1 MNKRSTPS
9 GDGRGRGRD
18 GKPRSGGQRPDR
30 SSFRADRDGSR
41 GGYAKPDSRGGS
53 GSTDSRGRDGGYRA
67 PSDRPARPD
76 SREGRPQ
83 GGGFAGRDS
92 GGSGRPDSREG
103 RPQSGG
109 YSRPDSREGRPQGG
123 GYGRPDSR
131 EGRPQSGGYSRP
143 DSREGRPQSG
153 GYSRPDSRE
162 GRPQSGGYS
171 RPDSREG
178 RPSQGGGFARR
189 ESGGYGRPD
198 SREGRPQGGGYGR
211 PDSREGRPQGGGYG
225 RPDSREGRPQ
235 GGGYTRPASREGRPQ
250 GGGFAGRDSGGY
262 GRPDSREGGYS
273 RPASRPQ
280 GGGFARRDDDRT
292 GRPDS
297 REGRPQSGGYS
308 RPENRDRPY
317 SRSGDDRGG
326 APRAD
331 RGSSY
336 GRTDDRGSSRA
347 DGSGSRARY
356 GRPEGGASRG
366 YAPRDNARGFERPRD
381 DSRGF
386 DRPDDS
392 RSSSRGDDARDR
404 PRGDA
409 GRGFE
414 QRPRRDGAPAGD
426 GAGGTGR
433 DHRPSGTRGS
443 SPSGTRGSAPR
454 ADRGGSRRDEVQTL
468 GGGTRG
474 RFGRDSSRSEFRTG
488 RNQAQSRKPVANQ
501 NPFKTAKQ
509 PMRDP
514 DFFDR
519 GYVDERDTTEVPGG
533 ERLQKVLAQAG
544 VASRRACEELIG
556 EGRVTVDNQVVRRFG
571 ARVDPAKQII
581 HVDGKRI
588 PTAPDLVYY
597 ALNKPIGVVSTMEDP
612 EGRPCLRDYV
622 QELAPRLF
630 HVGRLDTETEGLL
643 LLTNDGELAH
653 RLTHPSFGVQKK
665 YWAKV
670 PGPVH
675 RDLHRVLRKGIELED
690 GLAKVDEFHVV
701 QEHAQQAL
709 VEVVLHEGRKHIVR
723 RLLEESGHRVI
734 DLARI
739 EFGPVK
745 LGRLK
750 PGTVRALSLQEV
762 GELYA
767 AVKL

>member
-9 GDGRGRGRD
+9 GDGRGRSRD
-18 GKPRSGGQRPDR
+18 GNPRGGGGRPDR

-41 GGYAKPDSRGGS
+41 GGYGKQDSRGYGRP
-53 GSTDSRGRDGGYRA
+53 GAFRGRDGG
-67 PSDRPARPD
+67 STGSTGSRPFRDGGSSGSRDGGSRPFREGGSSGSRDFREGGSRPFREGGSRDFRD
-76 SREGRPQ
+76 SR
-83 GGGFAGRDS
+83 D
-92 GGSGRPDSREG
+92 GGSRP
-103 RPQSGG
+103 SGD
-109 YSRPDSREGRPQGG
+109 R
-123 GYGRPDSR
+123 YGRPDSR
-131 EGRPQSGGYSRP
+131 DGR
-143 DSREGRPQSG
+143 
-153 GYSRPDSRE
+153 
-162 GRPQSGGYS
+162 
-171 RPDSREG
+171 
-178 RPSQGGGFARR
+178 SQGGGFPRR
-189 ESGGYGRPD
+189 DRDGYGRPE
-198 SREGRPQGGGYGR
+198 S
-211 PDSREGRPQGGGYG
+211 
-225 RPDSREGRPQ
+225 
-235 GGGYTRPASREGRPQ
+235 
-250 GGGFAGRDSGGY
+250 
-262 GRPDSREGGYS
+262 
-273 RPASRPQ
+273 
-280 GGGFARRDDDRT
+280 
-292 GRPDS
+292 
-297 REGRPQSGGYS
+297 
-308 RPENRDRPY
+308 RDRPY
-317 SRSGDDRGG
+317 PRSGDDRGG
-326 APRAD
+326 YARDDRGGYSRDD
-331 RGSSY
+331 RGSLRDDRGTGYSRDDRAY
-336 GRTDDRGSSRA
+336 GSSREDRGDSRGSFGRSDDRGSSRPA
-347 DGSGSRARY
+347 GGTRARY
-356 GRPEGGASRG
+356 GRPEGDRGSRG
-366 YAPRDNARGFERPRD
+366 YAPRSDSRPGRDGYDRSEGRSAARSEGRDGVRSPGRDGGSSYGRDGGSGSGRDRASGYSRDGGSGYGRDGSTGSERRPARD

-386 DRPDDS
+386 ERRPERDG
-392 RSSSRGDDARDR
+392 SRGFDRD
-404 PRGDA
+404 
-409 GRGFE
+409 
-414 QRPRRDGAPAGD
+414 
-426 GAGGTGR
+426 
-433 DHRPSGTRGS
+433 S
-443 SPSGTRGSAPR
+443 RGSAPR
-454 ADRGGSRRDEVQTL
+454 GDHGDRGDRGGFRGDRGDRGDRGGSRRDDVQTL
-468 GGGTRG
+468 GGGRG
-474 RFGRDSSRSEFRTG
+474 RFGRDSSRSAFRAG
-488 RNQAQSRKPVANQ
+488 ARGARDQAPRKQATPE
-501 NPFKTAKQ
+501 NPFKSARQ
-509 PMRDP
+509 PLRDP
-514 DFFDR
+514 DFYDR
-519 GYVDERDTTEVPGG
+519 DYVDERDTTEVPGG

-556 EGRVTVDNQVVRRFG
+556 EGRVTVDGQVVRRFG

-670 PGPVH
+670 PGPVS

-690 GLAKVDEFHVV
+690 GLAKVDEFHIV
-701 QEHAQQAL
+701 QEHGQQAL